1 MVFKIGQKIVC
12 IDDAPMRNDCG
23 TVLPLRLTKG
33 DNYTVR
39 SIHTEPHI
47 QGYGVRLEELLNPLI
62 VWADGDER
70 EWSYQSER
78 FRPVIEPEIDSLTF
92 EGVIFPIDGGFP
104 MPKSKVDA

>member
-1 MVFKIGQKIVC
+1 MFKIGQKVVC

-23 TVLPLRLTKG
+23 TVMPLRLIRDKI
-33 DNYTVR
+33 YTVR

-47 QGYGVRLEELLNPLI
+47 AGYGVRLEELVNPSI

-78 FRPVIEPEIDSLTF
+78 FRPLEDQQQSAT
-92 EGVIFPIDGGFP
+92 
-104 MPKSKVDA
+104 DALAAT